1 MNEQAF
7 RPPARRVSRS
17 RPAPD
22 YEAFLRHLRALLDR
36 SGVAYASRRPLHHLP
51 RCTAC
56 AADRSAEHSE
66 APSETAIERVKG
78 FVEEHAGEALSLE
91 RLAQEAHLSKHH
103 FARLFRKQTGTTP
116 WAYVRET
123 RLRQAK
129 KLLEEDLSLSEV
141 AFRTG
146 FYDQSHFTKAFKDAE
161 GQTPGA
167 YQEERKDIQEEEPQ
181 LG

>member
-1 MNEQAF
+1 M
-7 RPPARRVSRS
+7 SRS
-17 RPAPD
+17 RPAPN
-22 YEAFLRHLRALLDR
+22 YEAFLRHLHALLDR
-36 SGVAYASRRPLHHLP
+36 SGIARAPRLP

-56 AADRSAEHSE
+56 DAGRSDERSV
-66 APSETAIERVKG
+66 APTLEVALERVKS

-103 FARLFRKQTGTTP
+103 FARLFRKQTGATP

-129 KLLEEDLSLSEV
+129 KLLEKGLPLSEV

-167 YQEERKDIQEEEPQ
+167 YQEERKDLQEEEPQ